1 MEEEYALIFQPL
13 NLIRPFAELEDNG
26 NENLIL
32 EDVIIVEGKCI
43 DFARRRR
50 AKKLNLHR
58 CSKGGCID
66 FASRRR
72 ENFENLLS
80 NDS

>member
-1 MEEEYALIFQPL
+1 MV
-13 NLIRPFAELEDNG
+13 LESVYN
-26 NENLIL
+26 
-32 EDVIIVEGKCI
+32 GKCI

-50 AKKLNLHR
+50 ENVGGLEPVY
-58 CSKGGCID
+58 KGGCID
-66 FASRRR
+66 FARRRR